1 MAGPGCHGH
10 SVSSRGVV
18 SLCPALALSNALEK
32 SPSLH
37 TLEQVEGQSI
47 GNYRQDR
54 SRRNAIILSSQFINR
69 LVKRSLTS
77 VTK

>member
-10 SVSSRGVV
+10 SVSSHRAVA
-18 SLCPALALSNALEK
+18 LCPALALSNAPEK
-32 SPSLH
+32 STSLH
-37 TLEQVEGQSI
+37 TVEQIEGQSI
-47 GNYRQDR
+47 GNYCQDR
-54 SRRNAIILSSQFINR
+54 SGRNAIILSSQFINR